1 MGTSVAVDRMRGGSG
16 APAGKGYTQPSLG
29 DYMFIRYLYLLSIM
43 YDMKLTQKFKLL
55 KPNKRK
61 KELLDATIDRFKECV
76 SEWLR
81 AIEELREYPTRGNV
95 HSFAYKRVREDFK
108 DLYSNVVQE
117 AMNRAIETYRSW
129 LRNPNKGEKPVFKA
143 DIISFKAVDVKIDRH
158 FISVPLLNNERI
170 WLPIHVPPKLKRFLK
185 LKHGRVQISRAG
197 KDYFAFIS
205 FEVEEPESYEPKGW
219 IGVDIGINHI
229 VVVSDTK
236 GRINKFY
243 NNAISWKK
251 SIDCRRDGLKRLKD
265 RKIKKGAWRVL
276 KRKSKEVKNKTRY
289 VNHTVAKELV
299 LMAKE
304 RRYGIAIEN
313 LKGLRHGKVGKRHRK
328 RLHKWAYRDLINK
341 IVYKAKLH
349 GVPVMFVNPKGTSRT
364 CSRCGAKG
372 RVKSRWF
379 VCPKCGFQLDR
390 DLNAARN
397 IAKKAAIPPRTEVR
411 GFLAARR
418 CEVMRY
424 ENVQIA

>member
-1 MGTSVAVDRMRGGSG
+1 MGTSVAVDRIRVGQRPIRSEDMPQSIIKSRFT
-16 APAGKGYTQPSLG
+16 A
-29 DYMFIRYLYLLSIM
+29 RYLTLSFTM
-43 YDMKLTQKFKLL
+43 YDMELTQKFKLM
-55 KPNKRK
+55 KPNRRK

-76 SEWLR
+76 NEWLR
-81 AIEELREYPTRGNV
+81 AIEELGEYPTRGNV
-95 HSFAYKRVREDFK
+95 HAFAYKRVRKNFR
-108 DLYSNVVQE
+108 DLHSNVVQE
-117 AMNRAIETYRSW
+117 AMNRAIETYRAW

-158 FISVPLLNNERI
+158 FINVPLLNNERI
-170 WLPIHVPPKLKRFLK
+170 WLPMHVPPKLKRFLK
-185 LKHGRVQISRAG
+185 LKHSRVQISLR

-205 FEVEEPESYEPKGW
+205 FEVEEPEPYEPQGW

-229 VVVSDTK
+229 VVVSDVK
-236 GRINKFY
+236 GRINEFY
-243 NNAISWKK
+243 DNAISWKK
-251 SIDCRRDGLKRLKD
+251 AVEYKRADMQRAKD
-265 RKIKKGAWRVL
+265 KRTKRGAWRVL
-276 KRKSKEVKNKTRY
+276 KRLSHDIKNKMSNI
-289 VNHTVAKELV
+289 NHCIAKELV

-313 LKGLRHGKVGKRHRK
+313 LKGLRLRKVGKRHRK
-328 RLHKWAYRDLINK
+328 RLHKWAYRDLTNK

-349 GVPVMFVNPKGTSRT
+349 GVPVEFVNPKGTSRT

-397 IAKKAAIPPRTEVR
+397 IAKKAAIPPRTTGLPCGRIVSVKSR
-411 GFLAARR
+411 NGGAS
-418 CEVMRY
+418 
-424 ENVQIA
+424 